1 LRRSPRRA
9 RRALRPRHL
18 RRRDGGR
25 AGQRRPGHF
34 RLAGAHLRA
43 LPGPGGGPGPRHK
56 FLLDMEK
63 RPLSLGRRE
72 PKTGHSQ
79 GHSGSHLPARAAAR
93 RVPSGTSR
101 IQRIGAMGSDGI
113 HTTTKK
119 ELVSRIADQTGQT
132 KVVVKQVLQAFL
144 DEIVEELSQG
154 NRLEFREFG
163 VFEVKER
170 RARRAQNPRTLEKV
184 DVPAKRIVK
193 FKVGREMRAKVCDET
208 RTPKRA
214 EPKAAA
220 KEVRPEPAVAPRQPS
235 RPTNNSPF

>member
-1 LRRSPRRA
+1 
-9 RRALRPRHL
+9 
-18 RRRDGGR
+18 
-25 AGQRRPGHF
+25 
-34 RLAGAHLRA
+34 
-43 LPGPGGGPGPRHK
+43 
-56 FLLDMEK
+56 
-63 RPLSLGRRE
+63 
-72 PKTGHSQ
+72 
-79 GHSGSHLPARAAAR
+79 
-93 RVPSGTSR
+93 
-101 IQRIGAMGSDGI
+101 MGSDGI

-193 FKVGREMRAKVCDET
+193 FKVGREMRAKVCDEPRPT
-208 RTPKRA
+208 KRVV
-214 EPKAAA
+214 AARPPA
-220 KEVRPEPAVAPRQPS
+220 KDQRPEPPPPPRHPN